1 MDLMFKLFS
10 LTVFASTLRI
20 ATPVILASLGGCM
33 SERSGV
39 INIGLEGMMLM
50 GAFSAVV
57 GSYFFGAWMGVLIGV
72 LAGGLMGLLH
82 AFMSVTIKA
91 NQIISATAINI
102 MAVGLPNILI
112 PVIWPNH
119 FGISPT
125 VPVIAD
131 IHLPIISSIP
141 VIGKIFGHQNPIVY
155 LTLILV
161 PAISY
166 LLFKTRLGLRIRAVG
181 EHPQAAD
188 TLGIN
193 VYKMRYIAVTMSGL
207 LAGLG
212 GAFLSI
218 CYQAQFSMA
227 MTAGRG
233 FIGLAAMI
241 FGRWSPKGAL
251 LACLLFGFADAFQA
265 SAQAAGVPIPP
276 ELMLSFPYVLTLV
289 ALVGLFGKTAVSPA
303 ANGKPYF
310 KG

>member
-1 MDLMFKLFS
+1 MELLVKLFS
-10 LTVFASTLRI
+10 LAVFASTLRI
-20 ATPVILASLGGCM
+20 ATPLILAALGGCM

-50 GAFSAVV
+50 GAFTAVV
-57 GSYFFGAWMGVLIGV
+57 GSYYLGPWPGLFLGI
-72 LAGGLMGLLH
+72 LAGGVMGLLH
-82 AFMSVTIKA
+82 AFMSVTLGA
-91 NQIISATAINI
+91 NQVISSTAINI

-112 PVIWPNH
+112 PVIWPEH
-119 FGISPT
+119 YGISPT
-125 VPVIAD
+125 VGVIKD
-131 IHLPIISSIP
+131 INIPFISSIP
-141 VIGKIFGHQNPIVY
+141 VIGKVLGHQNPIVY
-155 LTLILV
+155 VALILV

-166 LLFKTRLGLRIRAVG
+166 LLFKTRLGLRIRSVG
-181 EHPQAAD
+181 EHPRAAD

-218 CYQAQFSMA
+218 CYQSQFSSV

-241 FGRWSPKGAL
+241 FGRWTPKGAL

-265 SAQAAGVPIPP
+265 GAQAAGVPIPP
-276 ELMLSFPYVLTLV
+276 EILLAFPYVLTLV
-289 ALVGLFGKTAVSPA
+289 ALVGLLGKTAVSPA
-303 ANGKPYF
+303 ANGKPYL

>member
-1 MDLMFKLFS
+1 MELLIKLFS
-10 LTVFASTLRI
+10 ITVFASTLRI

-57 GSYFFGAWMGVLIGV
+57 GSWFFGAWTGLLLGVLT
-72 LAGGLMGLLH
+72 GGLMGLLH
-82 AFMSVTIKA
+82 AFMSVTLKA

-112 PVIWPNH
+112 PVIWENH
-119 FGISPT
+119 YGISPT

-131 IHLPIISSIP
+131 INLPLISSIP
-141 VIGKIFGHQNPIVY
+141 IIGDIIGHQNPIVY
-155 LTLILV
+155 IALLLV
-161 PAISY
+161 PLISF
-166 LLFKTRLGLRIRAVG
+166 LLFKTKLGLRIRAVG
-181 EHPQAAD
+181 EHPLAAD

-193 VYKMRYIAVTMSGL
+193 VYRMRYIAVTISGL

-218 CYQAQFSMA
+218 AYQSQFSSA

-265 SAQAAGVPIPP
+265 SAQSAGVPIPP
-276 ELMLSFPYVLTLV
+276 EIMLSFPYVLTLV
-289 ALVGLFGKTAVSPA
+289 ALVGLFGKTALSPA
-303 ANGKPYF
+303 ANGKPYY

>member
-50 GAFSAVV
+50 GAFSAVA

-112 PVIWPNH
+112 PVIWPGH

-125 VPVIAD
+125 VPVVAD

-155 LTLILV
+155 LTLLLV
-161 PAISY
+161 PAISF
-166 LLFKTRLGLRIRAVG
+166 LLFKTRLGLRIRSVG

-218 CYQAQFSMA
+218 CYQSQFSSA

-276 ELMLSFPYVLTLV
+276 ELMLSFPYVLTLI

>member
-1 MDLMFKLFS
+1 MNLLFKLFS

-20 ATPVILASLGGCM
+20 ATPLILVSLGGCM

-57 GSYFFGAWMGVLIGV
+57 GSWFMGAWIGLLMGVLT
-72 LAGGLMGLLH
+72 GGLMGLLH

-91 NQIISATAINI
+91 NQTISGTAINI

-131 IHLPIISSIP
+131 IQLPLISSIP
-141 VIGKIFGHQNPIVY
+141 VIGEVIGHQNPVVY
-155 LTLILV
+155 VALILV
-161 PAISY
+161 PVISY
-166 LLFKTRLGLRIRAVG
+166 LLFKTRLGLRIRSVG
-181 EHPQAAD
+181 EHPRAAD

-193 VYKMRYIAVTMSGL
+193 VAGMRYLAVTLSGL

-218 CYQAQFSMA
+218 CYQSQFASA

-241 FGRWSPKGAL
+241 FGRWFPRGAL

-276 ELMLSFPYVLTLV
+276 ELMLSFPYVLTLI
-289 ALVGLFGKTAVSPA
+289 ALVGLFGKTAISPA
-303 ANGKPYF
+303 ANGKPYY

>member
-1 MDLMFKLFS
+1 MDLLFKLFS

-20 ATPVILASLGGCM
+20 ATPLILASLGGCM

-50 GAFSAVV
+50 GAFTAVV
-57 GSYFFGAWMGVLIGV
+57 GSWFMGAWIGLLMGVLT
-72 LAGGLMGLLH
+72 GGLMGLLH

-131 IHLPIISSIP
+131 IHLPLISSIP
-141 VIGKIFGHQNPIVY
+141 IIGKIFGHQNPVVFVA
-155 LTLILV
+155 LILV
-161 PAISY
+161 PVISY
-166 LLFKTRLGLRIRAVG
+166 LLFKTRLGLRIRSVG
-181 EHPQAAD
+181 EHPRAAD
-188 TLGIN
+188 TLGIS
-193 VYKMRYIAVTMSGL
+193 VAGMRYLAVTLSGL

-218 CYQAQFSMA
+218 CYQSQFSSA

-276 ELMLSFPYVLTLV
+276 ELMLSFPYVLTLI
-289 ALVGLFGKTAVSPA
+289 ALVGLFGKTALSPA
-303 ANGKPYF
+303 ANGKPYY